1 MPQAIPSKTRLL
13 VKLLVAN
20 IVSTVALGGLLI
32 LTAGTWN
39 WPQLWI
45 LGIEVTVLN
54 LGVHLWLLND
64 NPALLAERLGSPR
77 QPNQTSWDKVF
88 MVFAIVGMPV
98 WFAVPALDHRWG
110 WSTVPVWI
118 QVVGAVLIAVSLLSM
133 VLVFRANSFAAPVVK
148 VQAERGH
155 SIVDTGPYAYV
166 RHPMY
171 SGAIP
176 FLVGTPLLLGSW
188 YGLIGSAAT
197 VLALGFRAVGEERL
211 LTQELDGY
219 PEYAARVRF
228 RLVPG
233 IW

>member
-1 MPQAIPSKTRLL
+1 MTDSVPSTSRLL
-13 VKLLVAN
+13 VKLLVTN
-20 IVSTVALGGLLI
+20 IVSTVALGGLLV
-32 LTAGTWN
+32 LAAGTWN

-54 LGVHLWLLND
+54 LGVHLWLLNY

-77 QPNQTSWDKVF
+77 QANQTAWDKVF
-88 MVFAIVGMPV
+88 VVFAAVGTV
-98 WFAVPALDHRWG
+98 AWFAVPGLDHRWG
-110 WSTVPVWI
+110 WSAVPIWV

-133 VLVFRANSFAAPVVK
+133 VFVFRANSFAAPVVK

-155 SIVDTGPYAYV
+155 TVADTGPYAYV

-171 SGAIP
+171 SGAVP
-176 FLVGTPLLLGSW
+176 FMIGMPLLLGSW
-188 YGLIGSAAT
+188 YSLIGSAIT
-197 VLALGFRAVGEERL
+197 VVALAFRAVGEERL

-219 PEYAARVRF
+219 PEYAARVRY

-233 IW
+233 VW

>member
-1 MPQAIPSKTRLL
+1 MPEAIPSKTRLL
-13 VKLLVAN
+13 VKLLAAN
-20 IVSTVALGGLLI
+20 IVSTLALGGLMVLA
-32 LTAGTWN
+32 AGTWR

-54 LGVHLWLLND
+54 LGVHLWLLNY

-88 MVFAIVGMPV
+88 VVFAVIGMPI
-98 WFAVPALDHRWG
+98 WFAVPGLDHRWG

-118 QVVGAVLIAVSLLSM
+118 QVVGAVLVAVSLLSM

-171 SGAIP
+171 AGAIP
-176 FLVGTPLLLGSW
+176 FLMGMPLLLGSW
-188 YGLIGSAAT
+188 YGLIGSVAT

-219 PEYAARVRF
+219 PEYAARVRY
-228 RLVPG
+228 RLIPG
-233 IW
+233 VW